1 MNPFTFIKRMFQA
14 AGCLIV
20 TGVMAGSALV
30 SYVEKNPAAQERLE
44 LSAKHA
50 ELQVDE
56 ESTFFEKVSALISS
70 WWNSDELVAE
80 EAQDEALSKESEKR
94 RKDRDRERRF
104 NEGRSNEGDDY
115 YGSSS

>member
-1 MNPFTFIKRMFQA
+1 MNPFTFIKRIFQA
-14 AGCLIV
+14 AGCLIIAAA
-20 TGVMAGSALV
+20 MAWGALV
-30 SYVEKNPAAQERLE
+30 SYVDKNPEAQERIE

-56 ESTFFEKVSALISS
+56 KSTFFEKVSALISS

-94 RKDRDRERRF
+94 RKERDRERRF
-104 NEGRSNEGDDY
+104 NEGHNSESDDY